1 MVRVGL
7 TGGIGSGKS
16 TVGRM
21 FEALGALLLD
31 ADQISRR
38 CTQANGGAM
47 PMIAER
53 FGRDFVTSD
62 GAMDRNRMREQVF
75 SHPEA
80 RLVLESIVH
89 PLVQE
94 EMRRLS
100 QASLSRCQV
109 FDIPLLVESSHWRQ
123 SLDRIVVV
131 DCAVETQIRRV
142 KARNGWPEDV
152 IEAIIRQQSSRER
165 RLEAADDVI
174 WNDGVDLPALSSTV
188 GQVAARLGL

>member
-1 MVRVGL
+1 MLRVGL

-21 FEALGALLLD
+21 LEGLGALLLD
-31 ADQISRR
+31 ADQIARR
-38 CTQANGGAM
+38 CTEANGGAM
-47 PMIAER
+47 PAITER
-53 FGRDFVTSD
+53 FGSEFVTPE
-62 GAMDRNRMREQVF
+62 GAMDRDRMREWVF
-75 SHPEA
+75 AHPEA

-100 QASLSRCQV
+100 QASRSRCQV
-109 FDIPLLVESSHWRQ
+109 FDIPLLVESSHWRK

-142 KARNGWPEDV
+142 KARNGWSEDV
-152 IEAIIRQQSSRER
+152 IEAIIRQQSSRAR

-174 WNDGVDLPALSSTV
+174 WNDGVDIPTLSSTV
-188 GQVAARLGL
+188 GQLAARLGL